1 MELVKDWVIKI
12 AVTLVFMTAVE
23 MLIFNNSFKKYVKFV
38 LGLMLIV
45 VIITPLINLVSKSD
59 NTFVDTFSKYE
70 KQLEE
75 TSNESKTVEANVT
88 TKKKILENLQNNI
101 NSSLKTK
108 FENMN
113 FESEV
118 QGEVDLNKFD
128 INIKLLNIYVY
139 DGGIAPIKKIEIGSS
154 SKKEESNVK
163 NSKEIKEYLSG
174 ELKID
179 KSKINIYS
187 AK

>member
-1 MELVKDWVIKI
+1 MELVKDWVVNI

-23 MLIFNNSFKKYVKFV
+23 MLVVNNSFKKYVKFV
-38 LGLMLIV
+38 LGLILIV
-45 VIITPLINLVSKSD
+45 VVITPLINLVSKSD
-59 NTFVDTFSKYE
+59 STFVDTFTKYE
-70 KQLEE
+70 KELEE
-75 TSNESKTVEANVT
+75 TNNQSKTIESDT
-88 TKKKILENLQNNI
+88 ITKKKILDNIQNNI
-101 NSSLKTK
+101 NASLKDK
-108 FENMN
+108 FESMD

-118 QGEVDLNKFD
+118 QGDVDLNKFD

-154 SKKEESNVK
+154 SKEEEGKVK
-163 NSKEIKEYLSG
+163 NSKEIKEYLSN